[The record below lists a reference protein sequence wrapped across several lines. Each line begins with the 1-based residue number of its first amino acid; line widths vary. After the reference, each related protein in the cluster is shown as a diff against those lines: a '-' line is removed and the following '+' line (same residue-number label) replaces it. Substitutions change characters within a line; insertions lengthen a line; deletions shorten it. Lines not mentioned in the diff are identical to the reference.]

1 MISWCTRSRLF
12 LQTKEVLVLLTAL
25 VDNGAKSTVDNKLL
39 SEGSGFIPTDEDGAK
54 DFLLR
59 ASTEWIASTF
69 RYLLLD
75 YGDES
80 AVDELIEMGILR
92 SLDKI
97 NKLAS
102 ADDAVSLRTSKSL
115 VAALRTLVRYC
126 SLNLISPIC

>member
-12 LQTKEVLVLLTAL
+12 LQTKEVLTLLIAL
-25 VDNGAKSTVDNKLL
+25 VDNGTSGSKLL
-39 SEGSGFIPTDEDGAK
+39 SEGSGFLPNEGGDGIK
-54 DFLLR
+54 DSLLR
-59 ASTEWIASTF
+59 SSTEWIASTF
-69 RYLLLD
+69 RYLLLG

-102 ADDAVSLRTSKSL
+102 ADDAVSLRTCKSL
-115 VAALRTLVRYC
+115 VAALRTLV
-126 SLNLISPIC
+126 

>member
-1 MISWCTRSRLF
+1 MLA
-12 LQTKEVLVLLTAL
+12 LLTAL